1 MSSPYAALPRSA
13 PRHAAIRRLLTPVAV
28 VLTLAI
34 VSCSPA
40 GAGAADAAQETGED
54 PPPMAGRSTVYA
66 PHAMVATSQP
76 LASEAAL
83 GVLRRGGNAFDAAVA
98 ASAVLSLVEP
108 HMTGVGGDLFAI
120 FWSAEEERLVGL
132 NATGRSGSNMT
143 PERIRADGFDR
154 VPYQAAGAVTVPGA
168 VAGWAALVED
178 YGRLSL
184 AEVLEPAIGLAENG
198 FPVSPIIAR
207 QWQGLEEL
215 LAADPGATATFLIDG
230 ERGPHPGEWF
240 RNPDLAATLR
250 RIATEGPGV
259 MYGGELG
266 RRIVEGL
273 EPLGGYLTLEDM
285 AGMRVERVEPISA
298 DYKAWT
304 VWELPPANQ
313 GVAALQMLELLEP
326 IDLAAMGHNSP
337 AYLHHLIEAKKLAF
351 ADLDRYVADPDHM
364 HTPVERMLDADYL
377 DGRRALLDPARA
389 AERPEPGELAT
400 ASETIYLAVADED
413 GNMVSFIHSIFEY
426 FGSGIVIP
434 GTGFA
439 LQNRGAGFT
448 LEDGHP
454 NQVAARKKPFH
465 TLIPG
470 FVTVDG
476 EPLMAF
482 GVMGGSMQPQGH
494 VQVLLNMIEFGMD
507 PQEAIDAARFRH
519 RGGLRV
525 AIENVTPGLRD
536 ELEALGHEIVPW
548 EDTAFGGGQLVMR
561 LERGWAGASDARKDG
576 LAIGY

>member
-1 MSSPYAALPRSA
+1 MATRRATPRPLVPRPVPTRRPGAVAAVPILFGLASCAA
-13 PRHAAIRRLLTPVAV
+13 P
-28 VLTLAI
+28 
-34 VSCSPA
+34 
-40 GAGAADAAQETGED
+40 GAGAADAAQDAGEA
-54 PPPMAGRSTVYA
+54 PVPIAGRSTVYA
-66 PHAMVATSQP
+66 PHGMVATSQP
-76 LASEAAL
+76 LASGAAL
-83 GVLRRGGNAFDAAVA
+83 RMLRNGGNAFDAAVA

-120 FWSAEEERLVGL
+120 FWSADEGALVGL
-132 NATGRSGSNMT
+132 NATGRAGSGMT
-143 PERIRADGFDR
+143 PERIRADGFEQ

-184 AEVLEPAIGLAENG
+184 ADVLEPAIDLAENG

-207 QWQGLEEL
+207 QWQALEEL
-215 LAADPGATATFLIDG
+215 LAADPGAMATFLIDG
-230 ERGPHPGEWF
+230 ERGPRPGEWF
-240 RNPDLAATLR
+240 RNPDLASTLR
-250 RIATEGPGV
+250 LIAREGPAV
-259 MYGGELG
+259 MYGGALG

-285 AGMRVERVEPISA
+285 SGMRVERVAPIST
-298 DYKAWT
+298 DYKGWT

-326 IDLAAMGHNSP
+326 FDLRAMGHNSA

-364 HTPVERMLDADYL
+364 DTSVERLLDADYL
-377 DGRRALLDPARA
+377 AERRALLDPARA

-454 NQVAARKKPFH
+454 NQVAAGKKPFH

-470 FVTVDG
+470 FVTVEG

-519 RGGLRV
+519 RSGLRV
-525 AIENVTPGLRD
+525 AIENVTPGLRSA
-536 ELEALGHEIVPW
+536 LEALGHEIAPW